1 MGERRIATA
10 LPKLSADQIV
20 EFLDELTMAD
30 RRIARTILHAAVNAS
45 DPLAA
50 GRRYLAE
57 YRLVARQLHA
67 IDPAMARTVAAA
79 TFAANVPL
87 SKAME
92 HMQRFSSLVTKHQE
106 TPELARM
113 IARACYR
120 AK

>member
-1 MGERRIATA
+1 M
-10 LPKLSADQIV
+10 
-20 EFLDELTMAD
+20 LD
-30 RRIARTILHAAVNAS
+30 S
-45 DPLAA
+45 A
-50 GRRYLAE
+50 GRPEMTYSGYAE
-57 YRLVARQLHA
+57 
-67 IDPAMARTVAAA
+67 I
-79 TFAANVPL
+79 NVPL